1 MKILSIIIKEILHRK
16 MNAGLSVLAVITAVG
31 FFVAFFTTGEA
42 SKNETARIM
51 RDIGYNIRI
60 IPKETDMSEF
70 WAEGYSDKMM
80 PEEYVNRFAAV
91 KGFAYTHL
99 LATLQR
105 RIEWNGMKV
114 LLKGIS
120 TEVAPLDHKKPSMI
134 FTIQPGT
141 VYIGSQITKQ
151 LGIKRGDEIEING
164 SKFLVHQTLQ
174 ETGTEDDIRIYAFLS
189 DVQKMLNLP
198 EQVNEIM
205 ALDCA
210 CLIQDIDPVQYLR
223 DQLSQIMPEA
233 QMIHIRPIAEARE
246 NQRQMMENYMALLI
260 PLVTVVC
267 AVWIG
272 ALAMMNTRERRQ
284 EIGIL
289 RSLGYG
295 SGTISAL
302 FIGKA
307 LFIGVIGAVTGFG
320 AGTFLA
326 LYYGPSIFEIT
337 AKNIVPIYNLLA
349 WSVVLAPLFAA
360 LSSFIPAVV
369 AVTQDPAETLR
380 EQ

>member
-1 MKILSIIIKEILHRK
+1 MKILSIIIKEMLHRK
-16 MNAGLSVLAVITAVG
+16 INAGLSILAVITAVG
-31 FFVAFFTTGEA
+31 FFTAFFTTGEA

-60 IPKETDMSEF
+60 IPKDTDMNEF
-70 WAEGYSDKMM
+70 WAVGYSDKTI
-80 PEEYVNRFAAV
+80 PEEYVNRFASV
-91 KGFAYTHL
+91 EGFAYAHL
-99 LATLQR
+99 LATLQQ
-105 RIEWNGMKV
+105 RIDWNGMKA

-120 TEVAPLDHKKPSMI
+120 TEIAPPDHKKPSMI

-141 VYIGSQITKQ
+141 VYVGHQLAQQ
-151 LGIKRGDEIEING
+151 LGIKRGGEIEIMG
-164 SKFLVHQTLQ
+164 KTFLVHQTLQ
-174 ETGTEDDIRIYAFLS
+174 ETGTDDDISIYAFLS
-189 DVQKMLNLP
+189 DVQTLLNLP
-198 EQVNEIM
+198 GQVNEIK

-210 CLIQDIDPVQYLR
+210 CLIQDIDPVQFLR

-233 QMIHIRPIAEARE
+233 QMFHIRPIAEARE
-246 NQRQMMENYMALLI
+246 NQRQMMENYFALLI
-260 PLVTVVC
+260 PIITIVC

-272 ALAMMNTRERRQ
+272 ALAMMNTRDRRQ

-307 LFIGVIGAVTGFG
+307 LLIGVAGSVIGFA
-320 AGTFLA
+320 AGTLLA
-326 LYYGPSIFEIT
+326 LYFGPGIFEIT
-337 AKNIVPIYNLLA
+337 AKNIKPIYNLLG
-349 WSVVLAPLFAA
+349 WSVLLAPLFAA
-360 LSSFIPAVV
+360 LSSFIPAMV